1 MGFVPHEARELAVF
15 FSQPAIIPT
24 ITIMST
30 ALVTVS
36 ILGLL
41 GLVYQR
47 YRLQCAEERVCYL
60 ENELAECQIVSR
72 KATETANQAS
82 DEIVRRE
89 RISQCQAELAAKLQ
103 ASLQLEVT
111 RYREAAEVLK
121 SEQLTVANL
130 RATLGELQANLA
142 RAKAAAVA
150 RAKYASSVRWG
161 RNPGIT
167 PISTPIPDCEGQ
179 QLMPEVEAAAPAA
192 PATSDSSTS

>member
-1 MGFVPHEARELAVF
+1 ML
-15 FSQPAIIPT
+15 
-24 ITIMST
+24 T

-41 GLVYQR
+41 GLVYQH

-60 ENELAECQIVSR
+60 ENELAECQLVSR

-82 DEIVRRE
+82 DETVRRE

-130 RATLGELQANLA
+130 RAALDELRGNLA
-142 RAKAAAVA
+142 KAKAAAVA
-150 RAKYASSVRWG
+150 RAKHASAVRWG
-161 RNPGIT
+161 HTLEPVLT
-167 PISTPIPDCEGQ
+167 PMPIPDCDGQ
-179 QLMPEVEAAAPAA
+179 QLMPEVEAAAPSA
-192 PATSDSSTS
+192 PATSDTSTS